1 MLQLIVI
8 NIKDNVATATRELI
22 KGQELK
28 VVIGGEQVVVTMKEN
43 IRFGHKVAIKDLA
56 KGQEVVKYG
65 EVMGT
70 ATKDILE
77 GEHIHVHNV
86 VSRRGRGDL
95 ATE

>member
-1 MLQLIVI
+1 MQQLIVI
-8 NIKDNVATATRELI
+8 NVKDNVATATQELI

-28 VVIGGEQVVVTMKEN
+28 VETGGKQVVLTMKED
-43 IRFGHKVAIKDLA
+43 IQFGHKVAIKNLA
-56 KGQEVVKYG
+56 KGEDVVKYG

-70 ATKDILE
+70 ATKDVLE

-95 ATE
+95 AT